1 MSIDLRD
8 TSFQIIWD
16 LILVMVNYILI
27 KYQYVLITY
36 LGFFSLNLP
45 DNNVR
50 NDSIMTAFICC

>member
-16 LILVMVNYILI
+16 LILAMVNYILI

-36 LGFFSLNLP
+36 LGFFL
-45 DNNVR
+45 
-50 NDSIMTAFICC
+50 

>member
-27 KYQYVLITY
+27 IYQHVLISY
-36 LGFFSLNLP
+36 LGSLYLP

-50 NDSIMTAFICC
+50 NDPIMTAFIFC